1 MSHSPSFNH
10 LDLKKTTHIFEIELY
25 GSPVLQKLP
34 VTEEQLAAFCRK
46 HHIERMSVFGSV
58 LRDDF
63 GPQSDVDF
71 LVEFEP
77 QQHLG
82 WGIVTVCDELEKL
95 VGRAVDVVDPKY
107 LKQRFR
113 HKVLENAQLV
123 YPNV

>member
-1 MSHSPSFNH
+1 MVA
-10 LDLKKTTHIFEIELY
+10 
-25 GSPVLQKLP
+25 PVFQRLP
-34 VTEEQLAAFCRK
+34 ISEEQIAEFCHK
-46 HHIERMSVFGSV
+46 HHIQRMSVFGSV

-63 GPQSDVDF
+63 GPESDVDF

-82 WGIVTVCDELEKL
+82 WGIVTVCDELEDL

-113 HKVLENAQLV
+113 QQVLENAQVV
-123 YPNV
+123 YSNV